1 MATWN
6 DIEAWESAIESAGY
20 AILSPYISNVEL
32 PGESDLFISPA
43 VEVSMTRGRPTGHQQ
58 LVYNNSGS
66 VTRIFNDSYEGTLD
80 VTIVTD
86 RAINDVSHSLY
97 TGIARNLIGNKHNF
111 NSGSLMPYHF
121 VQVIEEQGTSYA
133 LDGPNNL
140 DLTKLSF
147 NVVMSAKSEVIPN
160 D

>member
-6 DIEAWESAIESAGY
+6 DIFGWESAVESAGY
-20 AILSPYISNVEL
+20 AILSPYINHVDL

-58 LVYNNSGS
+58 LVYTASGS
-66 VTRIFNDSYEGTLD
+66 VSRIINDSYEGTLD
-80 VTIVTD
+80 ITIVTD

-97 TGIARNLIGNKHNF
+97 TGIARNLIGNKNNF
-111 NSGSLMPYHF
+111 NSGSLMPFHT

-133 LDGPNNL
+133 LDVPNNL

-147 NVVMSAKSEVIPN
+147 NVVMSARSELIPN